1 MRSRSIKPGDYRG
14 RCATILDV
22 TEAPRRLELPAAG
35 LSREGARTVVEALK
49 AGGLVIYPT
58 DTLYAVGCDA
68 RNPEALA
75 RLRAAK
81 GREAGKAFPV
91 IAADEDDARRLA
103 SHWPEA
109 AARLAAAFWPGPLT
123 LVVPAAADLPAEL
136 LAGAAGVAVR
146 VPASSIARALAAGVG
161 PLVSTSANLAGEP
174 PCTTVELALAAFPSA
189 DLAIDI
195 GPLDGAP
202 STIVDLT
209 GDAPR
214 VIREGRV
221 IRAHI
226 ETVLADAVH
235 QGRPESG
242 PAHGGV

>member
-1 MRSRSIKPGDYRG
+1 MTNP
-14 RCATILDV
+14 
-22 TEAPRRLELPAAG
+22 PRRLDLPAAG

-49 AGGLVIYPT
+49 AGGVVIYPT

-68 RNPEALA
+68 RNAGALA

-91 IAADEDDARRLA
+91 IAADEDDARRLT

-109 AARLAAAFWPGPLT
+109 AVLLAAAFWPGPLT
-123 LVVPAAADLPAEL
+123 LVVPAASDLPVEL
-136 LAGAAGVAVR
+136 LAGAVGVAVR
-146 VPASSIARALAAGVG
+146 VPASSIARTLAAGVG
-161 PLVSTSANLAGEP
+161 PLVSTSANLAGEA
-174 PCTTVELALAAFPSA
+174 PCVTADLALAAFPDA
-189 DLAIDI
+189 DLAVDI

-214 VIREGRV
+214 VLREGRV
-221 IRAHI
+221 SAGDVMTALR
-226 ETVLADAVH
+226 
-235 QGRPESG
+235 
-242 PAHGGV
+242 

>member
-1 MRSRSIKPGDYRG
+1 MTG
-14 RCATILDV
+14 
-22 TEAPRRLELPAAG
+22 APRRLDLPAAG

-68 RNPEALA
+68 RNADALA

-81 GREAGKAFPV
+81 GREVGKAFPV
-91 IAADEDDARRLA
+91 IAADEGDARGLA
-103 SHWPEA
+103 SRWPET

-123 LVVPAAADLPAEL
+123 LVVPAAPDLPAEL
-136 LAGAAGVAVR
+136 LAGALGVAVR
-146 VPASSIARALAAGVG
+146 VPASSVARALAAGVG

-174 PCTTVELALAAFPSA
+174 PCVTADLALAAFPDA

-209 GDAPR
+209 GGAPR
-214 VIREGRV
+214 VVREGR
-221 IRAHI
+221 IA
-226 ETVLADAVH
+226 
-235 QGRPESG
+235 SG
-242 PAHGGV
+242 DVMAALR